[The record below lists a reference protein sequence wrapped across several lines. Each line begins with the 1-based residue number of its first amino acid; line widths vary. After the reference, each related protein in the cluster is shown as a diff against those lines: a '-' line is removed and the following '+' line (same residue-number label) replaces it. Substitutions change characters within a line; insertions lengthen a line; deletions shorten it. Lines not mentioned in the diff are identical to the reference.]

1 MLRNTRDL
9 IKNLNTQGFI
19 SFFVNVVNLFNSSQN
34 KQLKKKKKTE
44 KLTSNMEL

>member
-34 KQLKKKKKTE
+34 KPWKKKKKNRE
-44 KLTSNMEL
+44 AN